1 MTFRKGLT
9 ALGTVLVLA
18 TQVVSA
24 SAETLGQALTSAYNN
39 SGLIEQ
45 NRALL
50 RVADESVAQAVAGL
64 RPVFSWT
71 AQTQSGYGAGQPVSF
86 DDWTTSL
93 TLSGQFTVYDGGLGA
108 LAVDVQ
114 KENVLGARAGLKAVE
129 QDVLYRAVQAYTA
142 VQASRQF
149 LSLRENNVRV
159 LEQELQAAKDR
170 FDVGEVTRTDVSLA
184 EARLAA
190 ARSSLAVARGDLARA
205 TEEYVAA
212 IGSNPGSLSTA
223 SVAPLPSGLA
233 AAREYA
239 LQNHPSMVETRHL
252 VNVSEL
258 NVNRAD
264 AALVPTVSLSG
275 RLSFDEDFDDS
286 GSISL
291 SASQTF
297 YAGGAIAS
305 GMRQAI
311 AQRDASRSGLLLT
324 TSAVSQNVANA
335 FSIYDVSRAA
345 VVALEQQ
352 VEAQEL
358 AFEGVREE
366 ANAGSRTT
374 LEVLNAEQEL
384 LDARASL
391 VSARA
396 DAVVASYAILS
407 SMGLLTA
414 DHLGLNVE
422 EYDVIGH
429 YQRVSNA
436 PAGITEQG
444 AALDRILEALQK

>member
-1 MTFRKGLT
+1 MTFRKSLT

-45 NRALL
+45 NRAVL
-50 RVADESVAQAVAGL
+50 RAADENVAQAVGSL
-64 RPVFSWT
+64 RPVLSWT
-71 AQTQSGYGAGQPVSF
+71 ARTQTAYGSGGSL
-86 DDWTTSL
+86 DLNDWTTSL
-93 TLSGQFTVYDGGLGA
+93 TLSAQYTLYDGGFGA

-114 KENVLGARAGLKAVE
+114 KENVLGARASLVGVE
-129 QDVLYRAVQAYTA
+129 QSVLYRAVQAYTSVYA
-142 VQASRQF
+142 ARQNVA
-149 LSLRENNVRV
+149 LSENNVRV

-190 ARSSLAVARGDLARA
+190 ARSSQAVARGNLTQA

-212 IGSNPGSLSTA
+212 TGTNPGSLAVA

-233 AAREYA
+233 AARDYA
-239 LQNHPSMVETRHL
+239 LQNHPSIIETRHA
-252 VNVSEL
+252 VNVAEL
-258 NVNRAD
+258 NVQRAD

-275 RLSFDEDFDDS
+275 QLGFDEAGEDS

-297 YAGGAIAS
+297 YAGGSIAS

-311 AQRDASRSGLLLT
+311 AQRDASRSGLLV
-324 TSAVSQNVANA
+324 TSTAISQSVANA

-345 VVALEQQ
+345 VVSLEEQ
-352 VEAQEL
+352 VRAQEL
-358 AFEGVREE
+358 AFQGVREE

-384 LDARASL
+384 LSARASL
-391 VSARA
+391 VQARA
-396 DAVVASYAILS
+396 NAVVASYAILS

-429 YQRVSNA
+429 YERVANA
-436 PAGITEQG
+436 PVGISEQG
-444 AALDRILEALQK
+444 QALDRILEALQK